1 MPTPRANPGAAVADD
16 GRIFVFGGFDGFRS
30 LSTVEAYDPSTNT
43 WITLTRMPTDRRGSG
58 AATGYDGKIYLIG
71 GSQVSPGREV
81 FVPVVEAY
89 DPSTDSWTSVAPL
102 PAARSHF
109 SAVLGMDGRIYAMGG
124 RNSTSGF
131 LHDVTVYDPSDDI
144 WRTLSP
150 LPTGRY
156 NLAAAVAIDGRI
168 YAIGGFDEFY
178 RYANAV
184 EVYDPSNDR
193 WTAAP
198 SLQTG
203 REGLGGVRGT
213 DDRIY
218 AIGGLTFKPNGPV
231 VLTTVEA
238 YTP

>member
-1 MPTPRANPGAAVADD
+1 MPTPRANQAAAVADD
-16 GRIFVFGGFDGFRS
+16 VRIFVFGGHDGSRS
-30 LSTVEAYDPSTNT
+30 LGIVEAYDPGTNT
-43 WITLTRMPTDRRGSG
+43 WTNVTPMPTARSGSG

-89 DPSTDSWTSVAPL
+89 DQ
-102 PAARSHF
+102 
-109 SAVLGMDGRIYAMGG
+109 
-124 RNSTSGF
+124 
-131 LHDVTVYDPSDDI
+131 SDDT

-150 LPTGRY
+150 LPTGLY

-168 YAIGGFDEFY
+168 YAMGGFDEFY

-198 SLQTG
+198 SMHTG
-203 REGLGGVRGT
+203 REGLGGARGT

-218 AIGGLTFKPNGPV
+218 AIGGLTLKDNYRLG
-231 VLTTVEA
+231 VLTSVEA